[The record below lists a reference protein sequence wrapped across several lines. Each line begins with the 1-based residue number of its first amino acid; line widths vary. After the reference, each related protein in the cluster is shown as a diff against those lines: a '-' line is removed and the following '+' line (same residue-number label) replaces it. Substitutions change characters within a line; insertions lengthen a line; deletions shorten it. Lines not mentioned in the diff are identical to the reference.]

1 MKLLVLLEE
10 LEVGTTANQGVYEK
24 LVSASESNPSYTV
37 LSRSELT
44 LRFDLILNHQSLALV
59 VNLLGELGGD
69 SVVSSRVLHDE
80 TLVALHS
87 VENGCFFDSPV
98 TDIGPVFV
106 RLGVVLFSVGRSP
119 SGFPALSELFEERC
133 LQVGRLICKLA
144 GVGVVGRTR
153 LAQHTVKVGFSAT
166 EDTSGCFSAS
176 SAWA

>member
-1 MKLLVLLEE
+1 MI
-10 LEVGTTANQGVYEK
+10 
-24 LVSASESNPSYTV
+24 ASYIV
-37 LSRSELT
+37 LSRSGLT
-44 LRFDLILNHQSLALV
+44 LRLDLILNHQSLALV
-59 VNLLGELGGD
+59 VNLLGELGRD

-87 VENGCFFDSPV
+87 VKNGCFFNSPV

-106 RLGVVLFSVGRSP
+106 RPGVVLFGVGSSP
-119 SGFPALSELFEERC
+119 SGFPALGELFEERC

-144 GVGVVGRTR
+144 GVDVVGGGRGTM
-153 LAQHTVKVGFSAT
+153 LAQLTVKVGFSTT

>member
-1 MKLLVLLEE
+1 MI
-10 LEVGTTANQGVYEK
+10 ANYI
-24 LVSASESNPSYTV
+24 V
-37 LSRSELT
+37 LSRSGLT
-44 LRFDLILNHQSLALV
+44 LRLDLILNHQSLALV

-87 VENGCFFDSPV
+87 VKNGCFFNSPV

-106 RLGVVLFSVGRSP
+106 RPGVVLFGVGSSP
-119 SGFPALSELFEERC
+119 SGFPALGELFEERC
-133 LQVGRLICKLA
+133 LQVGRLISKLA
-144 GVGVVGRTR
+144 GVDVVGGGTM
-153 LAQHTVKVGFSAT
+153 LAQLTVKVGFSTT

>member
-1 MKLLVLLEE
+1 MI
-10 LEVGTTANQGVYEK
+10 
-24 LVSASESNPSYTV
+24 ASYIV
-37 LSRSELT
+37 LSRSGLT
-44 LRFDLILNHQSLALV
+44 LRLDLILNHQSLALV

-87 VENGCFFDSPV
+87 VKNGCFFNSPV
-98 TDIGPVFV
+98 TNIGPVFV
-106 RLGVVLFSVGRSP
+106 RLGVVLFGVGSSP
-119 SGFPALSELFEERC
+119 SGFPALGELFEERC

-144 GVGVVGRTR
+144 GVDVVVGGGGRGTM
-153 LAQHTVKVGFSAT
+153 LAQLTVKVGFSTT

>member
-1 MKLLVLLEE
+1 MEAHISISE
-10 LEVGTTANQGVYEK
+10 LIANYI
-24 LVSASESNPSYTV
+24 V
-37 LSRSELT
+37 LSRSGLT
-44 LRFDLILNHQSLALV
+44 LRLDLILNHQSLALV

-87 VENGCFFDSPV
+87 VKNGCFFNSPV

-106 RLGVVLFSVGRSP
+106 RPGVVLFGVGSSP
-119 SGFPALSELFEERC
+119 SGFPALGELFEERC
-133 LQVGRLICKLA
+133 LQVGRLISKLA
-144 GVGVVGRTR
+144 GVDVVGGGTM
-153 LAQHTVKVGFSAT
+153 LAQLTVKVGFSTT